1 MATATDRYR
10 GTREYMLVYCEMI
23 RAARY
28 GGTTTYQAIAR
39 ILNLPLT
46 GSHMGREVGNVI
58 GAISEDEL
66 NHGRPMLSAIVVGV
80 SGRPG
85 EGFFDWARKLG
96 RLHDDSDEAQERFW
110 EAEKQEVYDTW
121 RREYKI

>member
-28 GGTTTYQAIAR
+28 GGTTTYQAIAQ

-58 GAISEDEL
+58 GGISEDEVK
-66 NHGRPMLSAIVVGV
+66 HGRPMLSAVVVGV

-85 EGFFDWARKLG
+85 EGFFDWARDLG
-96 RLHDDSDEAQERFW
+96 RLKEDSKEAEQRFW
-110 EAEKQEVYDTW
+110 EAEKAAVYDTW
-121 RREYKI
+121 RREFKA